1 MDSTLIVET
10 AVIALGVSAGIKPVT
25 ESALAIADRVA
36 KARAAGGR
44 ALADILRD
52 LPLPAP
58 STPPRPSITQYSAGA
73 ADEGPA
79 PAVPAL
85 AVRSEHAIERH
96 GYAWTCRC
104 GAVLAPRRQA
114 AREAMRAHRADVARA
129 GLNGAA

>member
-1 MDSTLIVET
+1 MDSTLIIET

-58 STPPRPSITQYSAGA
+58 STPPRPSITQFSAGA
-73 ADEGPA
+73 ADECPA
-79 PAVPAL
+79 PAVPASRRAGPVLAAKSAHPDWSWAQIGESTGMSGPAARGVFRRSL
-85 AVRSEHAIERH
+85 AVQN
-96 GYAWTCRC
+96 G
-104 GAVLAPRRQA
+104 
-114 AREAMRAHRADVARA
+114 ARA
-129 GLNGAA
+129 